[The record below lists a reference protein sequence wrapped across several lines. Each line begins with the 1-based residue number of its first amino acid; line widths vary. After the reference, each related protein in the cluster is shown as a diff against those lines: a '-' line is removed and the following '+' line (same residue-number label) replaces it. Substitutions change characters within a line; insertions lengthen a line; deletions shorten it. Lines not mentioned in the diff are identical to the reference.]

1 MGYCMW
7 NPIDKKLITKIVKKT
22 TPKILGKYFND
33 KRFLDKDFELLS
45 QESKKKEVY
54 YQHVNELLESLEESI
69 KQQIISDF
77 RKVDFFIKGN
87 NDNAAYLLKFVAE
100 DKYFDSTDLN
110 ILIDNSDKVLLIL
123 LQFPSI
129 FQDCYYIRSLEYNTK
144 YWTHR
149 NDYFDNSI
157 TLEISELEHHFKNLK
172 QAVQKIFQQELR
184 GNQCQEHVIEFK
196 NKIYLFFQ
204 LDDYL
209 KSIAVFDQGVIEE
222 KKLNPVFE
230 TIIIIDKAAKAVNI
244 YSDSFTKRNELH
256 QIIGSIFFKKEQVPL
271 YCKNKDIFDP
281 QLVLENLRQNKRFL
295 VDLPYTS
302 SIKDIYINKLTLV
315 NNWEDYSEITLDS
328 KQNKGKKLY
337 TDNQDKIY
345 QLLADQKGFQ
355 NSEKYEAKSVE
366 FIAIVNDSF
375 SSKPFKKKITINKQG
390 HTNLSFEE
398 IDEQIKEYF
407 RASGIMKII

>member
-1 MGYCMW
+1 M
-7 NPIDKKLITKIVKKT
+7 
-22 TPKILGKYFND
+22 
-33 KRFLDKDFELLS
+33 
-45 QESKKKEVY
+45 
-54 YQHVNELLESLEESI
+54 
-69 KQQIISDF
+69 
-77 RKVDFFIKGN
+77 
-87 NDNAAYLLKFVAE
+87 
-100 DKYFDSTDLN
+100 
-110 ILIDNSDKVLLIL
+110 
-123 LQFPSI
+123 
-129 FQDCYYIRSLEYNTK
+129 
-144 YWTHR
+144 
-149 NDYFDNSI
+149 
-157 TLEISELEHHFKNLK
+157 
-172 QAVQKIFQQELR
+172 
-184 GNQCQEHVIEFK
+184 
-196 NKIYLFFQ
+196 
-204 LDDYL
+204 
-209 KSIAVFDQGVIEE
+209 
-222 KKLNPVFE
+222 
-230 TIIIIDKAAKAVNI
+230 
-244 YSDSFTKRNELH
+244 
-256 QIIGSIFFKKEQVPL
+256 PL

-355 NSEKYEAKSVE
+355 NSKKYEAKSVE